1 MLRAVAGIVVAGSIA
16 MAAGRAGSLA
26 PSGRWGAV
34 IVGTAATVAGWGWA
48 ALLVAWFV
56 ASSALTRWGH
66 AQKLARTAAVL
77 APSSARTAIQV
88 GANGSLFAALAMT
101 STATGDAFAA
111 VMALGALAA
120 AAADTWATEVGV
132 LWGGAPRSLWGGER
146 LAPGMSGGV
155 SAVGLLAS
163 VAGAAVVGALGA
175 LLVPALSWGSLA
187 IAVATAGVSGGLAD
201 SALGATMQ
209 ARRFCATCATE
220 TERVM
225 HDCGTATTHARGL
238 RWMTNDTVNLLATLV
253 GALIA
258 PAMYGLIS
266 R

>member
-1 MLRAVAGIVVAGSIA
+1 MVIAGGIA

-34 IVGTAATVAGWGWA
+34 LVGTAATMAGWGWA

-56 ASSALTRWGH
+56 ASSALTRLGH
-66 AQKLARTAAVL
+66 TQKLARTASVL

-88 GANGSLFAALAMT
+88 GANGSLFAGLALIGT
-101 STATGDAFAA
+101 VTGDPRAS

-120 AAADTWATEVGV
+120 AAADTWATELGV
-132 LWGGAPRSLWGGER
+132 MWGGPPRSLLGGGR

-155 SAVGLLAS
+155 TAVGLLAS
-163 VAGAAVVGALGA
+163 VAGATAVGVGGA
-175 LLVPALSWGSLA
+175 LLIPTLPWESVA
-187 IAVATAGVSGGLAD
+187 IAVITAGVVGGLAD
-201 SALGATMQ
+201 SALGASMQ
-209 ARRFCATCATE
+209 ARRYCATCAKE
-220 TERVM
+220 TERAV
-225 HDCGTATTHARGL
+225 HDCGTRTTHARGL

-253 GALIA
+253 GALLA
-258 PAMYGLIS
+258 PVANSLIS